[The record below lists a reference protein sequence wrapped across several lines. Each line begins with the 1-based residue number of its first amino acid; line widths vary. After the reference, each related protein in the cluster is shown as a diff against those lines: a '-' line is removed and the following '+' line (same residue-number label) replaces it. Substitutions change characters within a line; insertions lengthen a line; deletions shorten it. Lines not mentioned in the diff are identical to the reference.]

1 MNRNNIFCI
10 IFVVMMIIN
19 IYYLFHH
26 RITNIM
32 VKNSF
37 QTFTPEEEIM
47 SPSPQLSSQS
57 LQLFPPPPP
66 FSLLQC
72 AESVPSYTD
81 TERTTLNIL
90 DHLRHTCLFENL
102 YFSKIT
108 NQFYFLTDDP
118 HSVTIPPLSIMGF
131 MNVYSAPTPF
141 PTSLITLTTTLE
153 NTTIPSFTPIL
164 TMLSRTF
171 VDHHGHTL
179 FDGVLAIWFAMKR
192 MNLSNDEIRL
202 RNMLIRFHD
211 SKGHGATDDRFGLLS
226 SLPSLYNTFEGLGN
240 NVDYN
245 LIRIERMIIGFA
257 GFGWACAPQTLE
269 WRGQRMREFRSLA
282 FERIGVERSSIHTH
296 SPITILII
304 DRLPKTTKVS
314 GKVNNYYSRW
324 IYNESEAWM
333 RLAADLSTL
342 NVNITHATL
351 EDTTLTY
358 QMNLVQSA
366 SIIIT
371 LEGSAMENAPFFRDN
386 TVLIALQYNRRWEY
400 YYYLSARHFVEYA
413 QFIHVKMVE
422 TRIDDSVIPIQNSG
436 GNFGIHLHYDL
447 VLRAVVDGVKAVREG
462 VECDGVTRC
471 GSLMEYTT
479 NGVRSI
485 E

>member
-1 MNRNNIFCI
+1 MNSNKIFCI
-10 IFVVMMIIN
+10 ILVVMIVIK
-19 IYYLFHH
+19 IYYLFHL
-26 RITNIM
+26 RVTNM
-32 VKNSF
+32 VVKNSF
-37 QTFTPEEEIM
+37 QTFTTEEEIILY
-47 SPSPQLSSQS
+47 SPLP
-57 LQLFPPPPP
+57 PPPPP
-66 FSLLQC
+66 FSRLQC
-72 AESVPSYTD
+72 GESVPSYTD
-81 TERTTLNIL
+81 TERTTFNIL

-102 YFSKIT
+102 YFNKIT
-108 NQFYFLTDDP
+108 NQFYFLTENV

-141 PTSLITLTTTLE
+141 PASLITITTVLE
-153 NTTIPSFTPIL
+153 NTTITSFTPIL

-171 VDHHGHTL
+171 VDHHGHTM

-192 MNLSNDEIRL
+192 MNMSNDEIRF

-211 SKGHGATDDRFGLLS
+211 NKGHGATDDRFGLLS
-226 SLPSLYNTFEGLGN
+226 SLPPLYNTFDGLGDHSL
-240 NVDYN
+240 V
-245 LIRIERMIIGFA
+245 RIERMIIGFA

-282 FERIGVERSSIHTH
+282 FERMGMELRSTHTQ
-296 SPITILII
+296 SPISILII
-304 DRLPKTTKVS
+304 DRIPKTTKIS

-324 IYNESEAWM
+324 IYNESEVWT
-333 RLAADLSTL
+333 RLAADLSIF

-386 TVLIALQYNRRWEY
+386 TVLVALQYNRLWAHY
-400 YYYLSARHFVEYA
+400 HYISARHFVEYA

-422 TRIDDSVIPIQNSG
+422 TWIDENVIPIQNSG
-436 GNFGIHLHYDL
+436 GDFGVHLHYDL

-471 GSLMEYTT
+471 GSLMEYTV